1 MSIGYSGIATKSGHV
16 NTVNDFYG
24 EHRMHSFALALVSG
38 EERHADPIAANC
50 HLTNRVAM
58 VTSQAVREKGG
69 LRPTAASTIK
79 RGESVLFSDFCGTDL
94 QTLPF
99 SRSPSGNRGW
109 SGGLGGRPA
118 LLLQVGPTKPNPARG
133 IPATIT

>member
-1 MSIGYSGIATKSGHV
+1 
-16 NTVNDFYG
+16 
-24 EHRMHSFALALVSG
+24 
-38 EERHADPIAANC
+38 
-50 HLTNRVAM
+50 M

-69 LRPTAASTIK
+69 LRPTVSTIK

-94 QTLPF
+94 QALSF
-99 SRSPSGNRGW
+99 SRSRSGNPGW

-118 LLLQVGPTKPNPARG
+118 LLLQVGPTKPNPGRV